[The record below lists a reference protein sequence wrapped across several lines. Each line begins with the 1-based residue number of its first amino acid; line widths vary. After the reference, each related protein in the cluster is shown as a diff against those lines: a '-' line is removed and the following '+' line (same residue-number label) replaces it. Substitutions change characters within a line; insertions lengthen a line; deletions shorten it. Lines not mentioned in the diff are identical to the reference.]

1 MDPFRQIMP
10 KISLTAVDRRIL
22 RILQEDGRITNA
34 ELAERVGLSPSPCL
48 RRVRL
53 LEEAGVIRRYVT
65 LLDPDAL
72 GLGVAAF
79 VEIRLGPKNT
89 ATAAAFEAAIKKYS
103 EIMECHIMTGEY
115 DYLLRIVVPDIPS
128 LRAFV
133 MNQLLSVPGVEAT
146 RSSFSLGQVK
156 YTTALPLDIGEPAA
170 TKKRK

>member
-1 MDPFRQIMP
+1 MP
-10 KISLTAVDRRIL
+10 NLALTAVDRRIL
-22 RILQEDGRITNA
+22 KILQEDGRITNA

-53 LEEAGVIRRYVT
+53 LEEAGIIRQYVT

-89 ATAAAFEAAIKKYS
+89 VTAAAFEAAIKKYS

-156 YTTALPLDIGEPAA
+156 YTTALPLDVGEPPVP
-170 TKKRK
+170 KKRRAAR

>member
-1 MDPFRQIMP
+1 MP
-10 KISLTAVDRRIL
+10 KISLTPVDRRIL
-22 RILQEDGRITNA
+22 RLLQEDGRITNA

-53 LEEAGVIRRYVT
+53 LEEAGIISRYVT
-65 LLDPDAL
+65 LLDPEAL

-156 YTTALPLDIGEPAA
+156 YTTALPLDVEEPVPP
-170 TKKRK
+170 KKRK

>member
-1 MDPFRQIMP
+1 MTSWHMMS
-10 KISLTAVDRRIL
+10 KASLTAIDRRFL

-53 LEEAGVIRRYVT
+53 LEEAGIIRRYVT

-89 ATAAAFEAAIKKYS
+89 ATAAAFETAIKKYT
-103 EIMECHIMTGEY
+103 EIME
-115 DYLLRIVVPDIPS
+115 PS
-128 LRAFV
+128 SPSGWGCRRRPACAA
-133 MNQLLSVPGVEAT
+133 SVFSRRPA
-146 RSSFSLGQVK
+146 SS
-156 YTTALPLDIGEPAA
+156 AA
-170 TKKRK
+170 T

>member
-1 MDPFRQIMP
+1 MP
-10 KISLTAVDRRIL
+10 KVSLSAVDRRIL
-22 RILQEDGRITNA
+22 RILQEDGRVTNA

-53 LEEAGVIRRYVT
+53 LEEAGIIRRYVT

-89 ATAAAFEAAIKKYS
+89 ATAAAFETAIKKYS

-156 YTTALPLDIGEPAA
+156 YTTALPLEMDEPPRPR
-170 TKKRK
+170 KRK

>member
-1 MDPFRQIMP
+1 MARL
-10 KISLTAVDRRIL
+10 SLTAIDRRIL

-53 LEEAGVIRRYVT
+53 LEESGIIRRYVT

-72 GLGVAAF
+72 GLGVGAF

-156 YTTALPLDIGEPAA
+156 YTTALPLDIGEPPVPRQR
-170 TKKRK
+170 KRRPA

>member
-1 MDPFRQIMP
+1 MMS
-10 KISLTAVDRRIL
+10 KASLTAIDRRIL
-22 RILQEDGRITNA
+22 KILQEDGRITNA

-53 LEEAGVIRRYVT
+53 LEEAGIIRRYVT
-65 LLDPDAL
+65 LLDPEAL

-89 ATAAAFEAAIKKYS
+89 ATAAAFETAIKKYT

-156 YTTALPLDIGEPAA
+156 YTTALPLESEERLPP
-170 TKKRK
+170 KKRK

>member
-1 MDPFRQIMP
+1 MTNWHMMS
-10 KISLTAVDRRIL
+10 KASLTAIDRRIL
-22 RILQEDGRITNA
+22 RILQEDGRITNS

-48 RRVRL
+48 RRVRI
-53 LEEAGVIRRYVT
+53 LEEAGIIRRYVT
-65 LLDPDAL
+65 LLDPEAL

-89 ATAAAFEAAIKKYS
+89 ATAAAFETAIKKYT

-156 YTTALPLDIGEPAA
+156 YTTALPLDGDERPPSR
-170 TKKRK
+170 KRK

>member
-1 MDPFRQIMP
+1 MDVFRHIMP
-10 KISLTAVDRRIL
+10 KISLTALDRRIL
-22 RILQEDGRITNA
+22 KVLQEDGRITNA
-34 ELAERVGLSPSPCL
+34 ALAERVGLSPSPCL

-53 LEEAGVIRRYVT
+53 LEEAGIIRRYVT

-115 DYLLRIVVPDIPS
+115 DYLLRIVVPANPS

-156 YTTALPLDIGEPAA
+156 YTTALPLDIGEPPSA
-170 TKKRK
+170 KRRK

>member
-1 MDPFRQIMP
+1 MP
-10 KISLTAVDRRIL
+10 KISLTALDRRIL
-22 RILQEDGRITNA
+22 KILQEDGRITNA
-34 ELAERVGLSPSPCL
+34 ALAERVGLSPSPCL

-53 LEEAGVIRRYVT
+53 LEEAGIIRRYVT

-89 ATAAAFEAAIKKYS
+89 TTAAAFEAAIKKYS

-156 YTTALPLDIGEPAA
+156 YTTALPLDVGEPPVA
-170 TKKRK
+170 KRRI

>member
-1 MDPFRQIMP
+1 MP
-10 KISLTAVDRRIL
+10 KAALTAVDRRIL
-22 RILQEDGRITNA
+22 RVLQEDGRITNA

-65 LLDPDAL
+65 LLDADAL

-89 ATAAAFEAAIKKYS
+89 ATAAAFEGAIKKYS

-128 LRAFV
+128 LRSFV

-156 YTTALPLDIGEPAA
+156 YTTALPLEIGEPPAPR
-170 TKKRK
+170 KRK

>member
-1 MDPFRQIMP
+1 MP
-10 KISLTAVDRRIL
+10 NFALTSIDRRIL
-22 RILQEDGRITNA
+22 KVLQEDGRITNA
-34 ELAERVGLSPSPCL
+34 ELAERVGLSASPCL

-65 LLDPDAL
+65 LLDPETL

-79 VEIRLGPKNT
+79 VEIRLGPKTT

-156 YTTALPLDIGEPAA
+156 YTTALPLDIGEQPSA
-170 TKKRK
+170 KKSK

>member
-1 MDPFRQIMP
+1 MMS
-10 KISLTAVDRRIL
+10 KASLTAVDRRIL
-22 RILQEDGRITNA
+22 KILQEDGRITNA

-53 LEEAGVIRRYVT
+53 LEEAGIIRRYVT

-79 VEIRLGPKNT
+79 VEIKLGPKNT
-89 ATAAAFEAAIKKYS
+89 ATAAAFEAAIKKFT

-156 YTTALPLDIGEPAA
+156 YTTSLPLDVEERPPPR
-170 TKKRK
+170 KRRLAR

>member
-1 MDPFRQIMP
+1 MP
-10 KISLTAVDRRIL
+10 RISLTTIDRRIL

-65 LLDPDAL
+65 LLDPEAL

-89 ATAAAFEAAIKKYS
+89 ATAAAFEAAIKKYT

-156 YTTALPLDIGEPAA
+156 YTTALPLDIGEAPPSPR
-170 TKKRK
+170 KRK

>member
-1 MDPFRQIMP
+1 MS

-65 LLDPDAL
+65 LLDPDTL

-79 VEIRLGPKNT
+79 IEIRLGPKNT

-156 YTTALPLDIGEPAA
+156 YTTALPLDMDEHP
-170 TKKRK
+170 TPRRRRLDR

>member
-1 MDPFRQIMP
+1 MMS
-10 KISLTAVDRRIL
+10 KASLTAVDRRIL
-22 RILQEDGRITNA
+22 RILQDDGRITNA

-89 ATAAAFEAAIKKYS
+89 ASAAAFETAIKKYT

-128 LRAFV
+128 LRARFPHFQV
-133 MNQLLSVPGVEAT
+133 GAVGAT
-146 RSSFSLGQVK
+146 R
-156 YTTALPLDIGEPAA
+156 PA
-170 TKKRK
+170 

>member
-1 MDPFRQIMP
+1 MP
-10 KISLTAVDRRIL
+10 KIPLTAVDYRIL
-22 RILQEDGRITNA
+22 GILQEDGRITNA

-79 VEIRLGPKNT
+79 IEIRLGPKNT
-89 ATAAAFEAAIKKYS
+89 TTAAAFETAIKKYS

-156 YTTALPLDIGEPAA
+156 YTTALPLDIGEPPLA
-170 TKKRK
+170 KRRK